1 MSDENILPVSSETN
15 PKKLAGAV
23 AARLQDDNVTLSAIG
38 QASTHRLVL
47 ALVTLAEWG
56 HAPTCTFRHVSTSVG
71 TKIFCTVQQ
80 YGPQTITIE

>member
-1 MSDENILPVSSETN
+1 MPDENTLPVSSETN

-23 AARLQDDNVTLSAIG
+23 AARLQDGDVVLSAIG

-56 HAPTCTFRHVSTSVG
+56 HSPTCTFRHVPTDVG
-71 TKIFCTVQQ
+71 TKILCTVQR